1 MKVTVDAK
9 VAAAME
15 EAKADDDGLERW
27 SDALD
32 PEEKAAK
39 QRVILESYETLKKGQ
54 DDAHACNKA
63 FEEQWHH
70 IVGISI
76 EQAPIEGACCLM
88 EDKRRR
94 LHEEEREHRSL
105 ASAMRKERRAQE
117 NRRREP
123 ERDHRAHRRIASRIQ
138 ATPSFHSTCNI

>member
-1 MKVTVDAK
+1 MPAITLTTLQSLKQKGEKITMLTCYDA
-9 VAAAME
+9 
-15 EAKADDDGLERW
+15 
-27 SDALD
+27 
-32 PEEKAAK
+32 
-39 QRVILESYETLKKGQ
+39 TF
-54 DDAHACNKA
+54 AHACNEA
-63 FEEQWHH
+63 LEEQWHH

-76 EQAPIEGACCLM
+76 EQAPIEGVCCLM
-88 EDKRRR
+88 EDERRR

-105 ASAMRKERRAQE
+105 ASAMRKERQAQE